1 MSVLMKKVVAPKY
14 VQTLQEAL
22 IVDVIWAMY
31 WTVMMEL
38 LVMVNIT

>member
-1 MSVLMKKVVAPKY
+1 MSAVVKHMVAPKY

-22 IVDVIWAMY
+22 FVNVTLDFY
-31 WTVMMEL
+31 WTVMEL